1 MTCAK
6 LLKQRRDQQLKLL
19 PASLFVPTCSR
30 RAGKNEWVRSQPPC
44 LNVFFLENIFLLYI
58 LPAPSSAQC
67 LGYEQCHPCLLNTR
81 LKLLHVSVSIMRVN
95 WEVSPSPKWVPKVSA
110 LSTGALAFW
119 RQWINCVP
127 FSRPFMS
134 VSVWRRSWYDGEA
147 GGERQSSS
155 SPCPETTLSFKKFQK

>member
-1 MTCAK
+1 MGCFPLWSFPALYLALSACSVYGSSC
-6 LLKQRRDQQLKLL
+6 LLSPLDSSALVPLS
-19 PASLFVPTCSR
+19 SLH
-30 RAGKNEWVRSQPPC
+30 
-44 LNVFFLENIFLLYI
+44 
-58 LPAPSSAQC
+58 PSSTIHSAQC